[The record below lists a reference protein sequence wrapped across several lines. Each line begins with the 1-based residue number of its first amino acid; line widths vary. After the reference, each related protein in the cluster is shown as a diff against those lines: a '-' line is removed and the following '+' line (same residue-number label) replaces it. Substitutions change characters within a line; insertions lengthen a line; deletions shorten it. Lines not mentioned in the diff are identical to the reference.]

1 MRISLTI
8 LSWLLFL
15 VAEGNIIRY
24 KRDACQT
31 TMDNF
36 NQCTDRAYQNYKE
49 AFQGGDDGRPDWMA
63 RKSCNYLTEA
73 VEDCSASLVGDCY
86 DEDEVIVMKD
96 KQLKNVMLVMEQSVE
111 EWDTQKC
118 PAIKAHIDRVRG
130 IDNEETDEENKVDE
144 AIKEQLDGGDDEENA
159 VDSDNDLDNDGINN
173 EEDNDDDNDGLS
185 DDVDTDDD
193 NDGIIDEEDND
204 DDNDGIV
211 DEEDSDDDNDGIV
224 DEEDSDNDND
234 GKVDEEDS
242 DDDIVGE
249 EDSDGTSNDEE
260 KVDAEDSSKSLDE
273 EVNEDN
279 EGVVEITDEK
289 SEEEDGSGIDDGN
302 ENEDDNGNEVENETD
317 DDDNHSNSATIS
329 TVPFWVILILGYNI
343 LI

>member
-130 IDNEETDEENKVDE
+130 IDNGETDEENKVDE
-144 AIKEQLDGGDDEENA
+144 AIKEPLDGGDDEENA

-193 NDGIIDEEDND
+193 NDGIIDEED
-204 DDNDGIV
+204 
-211 DEEDSDDDNDGIV
+211 SDDDNDGIV

-249 EDSDGTSNDEE
+249 EDSDDDNDGTSNDEE

-279 EGVVEITDEK
+279 EGVVESTDEK

>member
-1 MRISLTI
+1 
-8 LSWLLFL
+8 
-15 VAEGNIIRY
+15 
-24 KRDACQT
+24 
-31 TMDNF
+31 MDNF

-130 IDNEETDEENKVDE
+130 IDNGETDEENKVDE
-144 AIKEQLDGGDDEENA
+144 AIKEPLDGGDDEENA

-185 DDVDTDDD
+185 DDVDT
-193 NDGIIDEEDND
+193 D

-249 EDSDGTSNDEE
+249 EDSDDDNDGTSNDEE

-279 EGVVEITDEK
+279 EGVVESTDEK

>member
-144 AIKEQLDGGDDEENA
+144 AIKEQFDGGDDEENA

-193 NDGIIDEEDND
+193 NDGI
-204 DDNDGIV
+204 V

-224 DEEDSDNDND
+224 DEEDSDDDND

-249 EDSDGTSNDEE
+249 EDSDDDNDGTSNDEE

-279 EGVVEITDEK
+279 EGVVESTDEK

>member
-1 MRISLTI
+1 MTI

-130 IDNEETDEENKVDE
+130 IDNEETDEENKVDK

-249 EDSDGTSNDEE
+249 EDSDDDNDGTSNDEE

-273 EVNEDN
+273 EVSEDN
-279 EGVVEITDEK
+279 EGVVESTDEK

>member
-1 MRISLTI
+1 
-8 LSWLLFL
+8 
-15 VAEGNIIRY
+15 
-24 KRDACQT
+24 
-31 TMDNF
+31 MDNF

-130 IDNEETDEENKVDE
+130 IDNEETDEENKVDK

-211 DEEDSDDDNDGIV
+211 DEEDSDDDDNDGIA

-249 EDSDGTSNDEE
+249 EDSDDDNDGTSNDEE

-279 EGVVEITDEK
+279 EGVVESTDEK

>member
-1 MRISLTI
+1 
-8 LSWLLFL
+8 
-15 VAEGNIIRY
+15 
-24 KRDACQT
+24 
-31 TMDNF
+31 MDNF

-144 AIKEQLDGGDDEENA
+144 AIKEQFDGGDDEENA
-159 VDSDNDLDNDGINN
+159 VNPDNDLDNDGINN

-185 DDVDTDDD
+185 DDVDT
-193 NDGIIDEEDND
+193 D

-249 EDSDGTSNDEE
+249 EDSDDDNDGTSDDEE

-273 EVNEDN
+273 EVSEDN
-279 EGVVEITDEK
+279 EGVVESTDEK

-329 TVPFWVILILGYNI
+329 TVSFWVILILGYNI